1 MPIVRVVVIGGA
13 GMVGRLL
20 CAELA
25 GRHDLVV
32 LDPASQAP
40 PEAEHVAADL
50 TDARAPAVIAGA
62 DAVVHLAAVV
72 PRTGVADPARVTA
85 AFAVNVGS
93 VHLALTLAQRH
104 ELVAFVHVSTMSV
117 HADHGRV
124 PVDPAAPPDAV
135 EPYGLSKR
143 LAEEVCRTL
152 AARAPR
158 PSVCSLR
165 LAYPTPDADWPAWRR
180 PDTGELARP
189 TLADGTPTA
198 ALAATD
204 LAAAVEAGLRYRG
217 GYRAFPVVGDP
228 GTVTGDTDDTAD
240 VLGWAPARTP

>member
-1 MPIVRVVVIGGA
+1 MRFVRVVLIGGA

-20 CAELA
+20 CAHLT
-25 GRHDLVV
+25 GHDLVV
-32 LDPASQAP
+32 LDPAAEGP
-40 PEAEHVAADL
+40 GEHVAADL
-50 TDARAPAVIAGA
+50 TDPRAPAVIAGA

-72 PRTGVADPARVTA
+72 PRTADPARVSA
-85 AFAVNVGS
+85 AYAVNVGS
-93 VHLALTLAQRH
+93 THLALDLAGRH
-104 ELVAFVHVSTMSV
+104 ELTAFVHVSTMSV
-117 HADHGRV
+117 YADYGQR

-158 PSVCSLR
+158 PAVCSLR

-180 PDTGELARP
+180 PDSGELTRP
-189 TLADGTPTA
+189 RLADGTPSA
-198 ALAATD
+198 ALAAGD
-204 LAAAVEAGLRYRG
+204 LAAAVEAGLRHRG

-228 GTVTGDTDDTAD
+228 RTLTGTDDTAE